1 MIPSVIIKIE
11 KKEEKLTFKE
21 FTEMMDQA
29 EPEDRERLVDYL
41 SKYAELQEI
50 KIQLAMVGLDKNAID
65 DWAPSFIGKPM
76 FLNSIINMFAY
87 FGRDGLDAMVHELV
101 YGR

>member
-1 MIPSVIIKIE
+1 MSQLE
-11 KKEEKLTFKE
+11 FEEVV
-21 FTEMMDQA
+21 EMLDQT
-29 EPEDRERLVDYL
+29 EPEDRKKLADYL
-41 SKYAELQEI
+41 SKYAELQKI
-50 KIQLAMVGLDKNAID
+50 KTTLRGSGLDEGAIEF
-65 DWAPSFIGKPM
+65 WAPSFIGKPM

>member
-1 MIPSVIIKIE
+1 MSQLE
-11 KKEEKLTFKE
+11 FEEVA
-21 FTEMMDQA
+21 EMLDQTK
-29 EPEDRERLVDYL
+29 PEDRERLADYL
-41 SKYAELQEI
+41 NKYAELQKI
-50 KIQLAMVGLDKNAID
+50 KTQLSKSGLDKDAIEF
-65 DWAPSFIGKPM
+65 WAPSFIGKPM